1 MTQYIEAPTIVNM
14 LHGHAIFLA
23 GGITGCVNWQKVAK
37 NALMKSNK
45 YDFIVNPRRENFDLL
60 DVDVAEEQIQW
71 EADQLQR
78 CNEILFWFSSETV
91 QPITLFELGRY
102 CTKKPI
108 IHVGCDPEYS
118 RKFDVK
124 TQMSIY
130 RPDIKIWDN
139 LDDMLE
145 YVAGDIITLDNPLL
159 F

>member
-1 MTQYIEAPTIVNM
+1 MPIYVEAPTKINM
-14 LHGHAIFLA
+14 ITGYRIFLA

-37 NALMKSNK
+37 DVLMKSNK

-60 DVDVAEEQIQW
+60 DVDVAEEQIYW

-78 CNEILFWFSSETV
+78 CDEILFWFSSETV
-91 QPITLFELGRY
+91 QPITLFELGCY

-108 IHVGCDPEYS
+108 IYVGCDPEYS
-118 RKFDVK
+118 RKFDVI

-130 RPDIKIWDN
+130 RPDVKIWDN
-139 LDDMLE
+139 LDNMLE
-145 YVAGDIITLDNPLL
+145 HIAGDIITVDKPFL